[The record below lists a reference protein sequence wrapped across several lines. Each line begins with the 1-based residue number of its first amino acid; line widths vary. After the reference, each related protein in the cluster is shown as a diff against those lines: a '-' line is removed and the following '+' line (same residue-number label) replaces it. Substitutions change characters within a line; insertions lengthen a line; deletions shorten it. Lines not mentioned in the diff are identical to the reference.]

1 MKKVWVFTLAATL
14 AISMLAGCKTQKQA
28 EEKKETT
35 AQEQTAKESTVQ
47 TENEAQTEPK
57 EKEEAAGKVI
67 AVIPKSLLFDYWQY
81 VRIGAQS
88 AGLDEGYT
96 IDFQGTRTDTDLE
109 GQVKLVEDFIQRGVS
124 AIVISPVNPDGM
136 VPVLQQAEE
145 AGIPVIIMDGKLNAD
160 FPRSTVSTNDEAAGK
175 FAAEKLKE
183 LAGDAGGTF
192 AIVSAVPG
200 AVQEGGR
207 EKGFSD
213 ELETYQNYKIIGTYY
228 GKGDRNQTY
237 NITQDIL
244 TSNPDITG
252 FYTVNEG
259 SSAGVTLGV
268 REGDLKDKIFV
279 AFDPST
285 EVLDAIRD
293 GYVDGAVAQN
303 PYLIG
308 RTAVLNVIKVLN
320 GETVEKKIDVPVTW
334 VTIDNLDDPEI
345 QNVLKP
351 EEVIK

>member
-1 MKKVWVFTLAATL
+1 MKKVWGFTLAAAL
-14 AISMLAGCKTQKQA
+14 VISMLAGCGAQKQA
-28 EEKKETT
+28 EEKKDT
-35 AQEQTAKESTVQ
+35 AAQTQAQTEKESTAQ
-47 TENEAQTEPK
+47 KENAAPTEAK
-57 EKEEAAGKVI
+57 EDAEKVI

-88 AGLDEGYT
+88 AGLDEGYA

-124 AIVISPVNPDGM
+124 AIVISPVNPAGM
-136 VPVLQQAEE
+136 VPVLQQAED

-213 ELETYQNYKIIGTYY
+213 ELGTYPNYKIIGTYY

-268 REGDLKDKIFV
+268 REGDLKEKIFV

-308 RTAVLNVIKVLN
+308 RTAVLNAIKVLN

>member
-1 MKKVWVFTLAATL
+1 MKKVWGFTLAAAL
-14 AISMLAGCKTQKQA
+14 VISMLAGCGAQKQA
-28 EEKKETT
+28 EEKKDT
-35 AQEQTAKESTVQ
+35 AAQTQAQTEKESTAQ
-47 TENEAQTEPK
+47 KENAAPTEAK
-57 EKEEAAGKVI
+57 EDAEKVI

-88 AGLDEGYT
+88 AGLDEGYS

-136 VPVLQQAEE
+136 VPVLQQAED

-213 ELETYQNYKIIGTYY
+213 ELGTYPNYKIIGTYY

-259 SSAGVTLGV
+259 SSAGVTLG
-268 REGDLKDKIFV
+268 
-279 AFDPST
+279 
-285 EVLDAIRD
+285 
-293 GYVDGAVAQN
+293 GAGGRFKGKK
-303 PYLIG
+303 YL
-308 RTAVLNVIKVLN
+308 LL
-320 GETVEKKIDVPVTW
+320 
-334 VTIDNLDDPEI
+334 
-345 QNVLKP
+345 
-351 EEVIK
+351 

>member
-1 MKKVWVFTLAATL
+1 MKKVWGFTLAAAL
-14 AISMLAGCKTQKQA
+14 VISMLAGCGAQKQA
-28 EEKKETT
+28 EEKKDT
-35 AQEQTAKESTVQ
+35 AAQTQAQTEKESTAQ
-47 TENEAQTEPK
+47 KENAAPTEAK
-57 EKEEAAGKVI
+57 EDAEKVI

-88 AGLDEGYT
+88 AGLDEGYA

-136 VPVLQQAEE
+136 VPVLQQAED

-213 ELETYQNYKIIGTYY
+213 ELGTYPNYKIIGTYY

-268 REGDLKDKIFV
+268 REGDLKEKIFV

-293 GYVDGAVAQN
+293 GYVDGAVDQN

-308 RTAVLNVIKVLN
+308 RTAVLNAIKVLN

>member
-1 MKKVWVFTLAATL
+1 
-14 AISMLAGCKTQKQA
+14 MLC
-28 EEKKETT
+28 
-35 AQEQTAKESTVQ
+35 
-47 TENEAQTEPK
+47 
-57 EKEEAAGKVI
+57 
-67 AVIPKSLLFDYWQY
+67 
-81 VRIGAQS
+81 S
-88 AGLDEGYT
+88 A
-96 IDFQGTRTDTDLE
+96 
-109 GQVKLVEDFIQRGVS
+109 
-124 AIVISPVNPDGM
+124 
-136 VPVLQQAEE
+136 
-145 AGIPVIIMDGKLNAD
+145 
-160 FPRSTVSTNDEAAGK
+160 
-175 FAAEKLKE
+175 
-183 LAGDAGGTF
+183 
-192 AIVSAVPG
+192 
-200 AVQEGGR
+200 
-207 EKGFSD
+207 GFSD
-213 ELETYQNYKIIGTYY
+213 ELGTYPNYKIIGTYY

-268 REGDLKDKIFV
+268 REGDLKEKIFV

-308 RTAVLNVIKVLN
+308 RTAVLNAIKVLN